1 MTSLIYLPSLV
12 EISTLTKDD
21 EVGKRNFVIC
31 ILKNTK
37 FRCLQ
42 CKS

>member
-1 MTSLIYLPSLV
+1 MTNLIYLPRRD
-12 EISTLTKDD
+12 IHQLTKDD